1 MENTSGFIMIVGLV
15 LRIIGLVVCSKKAT
29 ELNRSKIGWGIFGL
43 FMPIIAMIWIQFMKP
58 YNG

>member
-1 MENTSGFIMIVGLV
+1 MILGLA

-29 ELNRSKIGWGIFGL
+29 ELNSSKIGWGIFGL

-58 YNG
+58 YSG